1 MSSYNLRFSDPTK
14 TEQVIVPAMP
24 PGINIVD
31 TSLSLTGRGYPNYG
45 EKIAENFLHL
55 LENFA
60 SPEPPENP
68 IEGQLW
74 YDTSDPENKVLRIM
88 DGTASSTRWPSAN
101 GIYQQS
107 NDPRLS
113 SSASVKNGDIWVD
126 TFSNQLKIYSGVS
139 WTVVGP
145 TAGGNK
151 TGAIAEKIV
160 DTANVERWVIKN
172 YVDNN
177 VVSILFDG
185 ETTSTFVPKQ
195 VISGFVSIKPG
206 VNLSSRFGN
215 KLIGTADSSLALE
228 ISGTKYNAESF
239 LRKDDNSFGNQTIT
253 GRVLWR
259 TPTNP
264 TGAEG
269 RDGIVINNELTSNYV
284 QFYKN
289 TNDAVIANN
298 TPGGKILIR
307 TRPSDSGSLFKTV
320 EIENRSVSINT
331 STSVGLFALSV
342 SGEVKFYNTLTVA
355 QTNIE
360 GTLSVTDNVTLGSN
374 LKVIGLSTLT
384 GKVSL
389 GTISGSGVILHP
401 NKNDAYDIGSLSNQF
416 RHIYANSIG
425 STGTN
430 IYGILRGEAYF
441 PVGMITSYAGTIAP
455 AGWLLC
461 NGASVSTSTYENLYS
476 VIGTTYGSGAGTFNV
491 PNLTTATILTK
502 NTVCAAVLT
511 TSSTATS
518 TILQLNTASIQVGH
532 IVEGSGAIQFGTV
545 VNQINTSSVTLS
557 KPILVGLTTG
567 TVVSFATA
575 TYINY
580 IIKK

>member
-1 MSSYNLRFSDPTK
+1 MSAYTLRFSDPSK
-14 TEQVIVPAMP
+14 TEQVIVPTMP
-24 PGINIVD
+24 PGINTVD

-60 SPEPPENP
+60 SPSPPENP

-88 DGTASSTRWPSAN
+88 DGTSSSTRWPSAN

-145 TAGGNK
+145 TSGGNK
-151 TGAIAEKIV
+151 TGAIAEKV
-160 DTANVERWVIKN
+160 LDTNNTERWIIKN

-177 VVSILFDG
+177 VVSVLFDG
-185 ETTSTFVPKQ
+185 ETTSTFIPKQ

-206 VNLSSRFGN
+206 INLSSRFN
-215 KLIGTADSSLALE
+215 SKLIGTADSALALE

-239 LRKDDNSFGNQTIT
+239 LRKDDSSGNQVIT
-253 GRVLWR
+253 GRVFWR
-259 TPTNP
+259 TPSSSV
-264 TGAEG
+264 GAEG
-269 RDGIVINNELTSNYV
+269 RDGIVINTSNDSNYI

-307 TRPSDSGSLFKTV
+307 TRPSDSGSLFKTI

-331 STSVGLFALSV
+331 STSAGSFALSV
-342 SGEVKFYNTLTVA
+342 AGTVKFFNTLTVGT
-355 QTNIE
+355 TNVE
-360 GTLSVTDNVTLGSN
+360 GVLSIVGDATLNSN
-374 LKVIGLSTLT
+374 LKVNGYSTLT
-384 GKVSL
+384 NKVSL
-389 GTISGSGVILHP
+389 GTVAGSGVILQP
-401 NKNDAYDIGSLSNQF
+401 NNNDAYDIGSLSNQF

-425 STGTN
+425 TTGTN

-441 PVGMITSYAGTIAP
+441 PVGMITSM
-455 AGWLLC
+455 LEL
-461 NGASVSTSTYENLYS
+461 
-476 VIGTTYGSGAGTFNV
+476 
-491 PNLTTATILTK
+491 
-502 NTVCAAVLT
+502 
-511 TSSTATS
+511 
-518 TILQLNTASIQVGH
+518 
-532 IVEGSGAIQFGTV
+532 
-545 VNQINTSSVTLS
+545 
-557 KPILVGLTTG
+557 
-567 TVVSFATA
+567 
-575 TYINY
+575 
-580 IIKK
+580 